1 METQVLERVKRMA
14 KEDTERLYDLICI
27 KQNENSS
34 RSYCKVRPCNDFLFQ
49 IKDRIGIL
57 SKNNKRGPTKD
68 PKDGGTGRKR
78 AISLLQWEPSQKLA
92 GRPALWCAGTPERS
106 FFVYSSNSSP
116 APLGS
121 GAPDGEAGHWQGLGD
136 CPPRKQRAALAI
148 LARSAPG
155 GPRSLC
161 IRASQNPS
169 RSEGFLPARPASQA
183 LPVVRQIN
191 HHN

>member
-14 KEDTERLYDLICI
+14 KEDAERLYDLICI

-121 GAPDGEAGHWQGLGD
+121 GAPDGEAGHWQRLGD
-136 CPPRKQRAALAI
+136 MPPQKAESGSRYSGEICPRRPSFSLHTRLAESLPLRGI
-148 LARSAPG
+148 FACSA
-155 GPRSLC
+155 
-161 IRASQNPS
+161 
-169 RSEGFLPARPASQA
+169 GFTSPASCPA
-183 LPVVRQIN
+183 D
-191 HHN
+191 

>member
-14 KEDTERLYDLICI
+14 KEDAERLYDLICI

-78 AISLLQWEPSQKLA
+78 VISLLQWSRANELA
-92 GRPALWCAGTPERS
+92 GRPAPRLVRGRTRTELLGELLPSTAEVWCAR
-106 FFVYSSNSSP
+106 
-116 APLGS
+116 
-121 GAPDGEAGHWQGLGD
+121 W
-136 CPPRKQRAALAI
+136 
-148 LARSAPG
+148 
-155 GPRSLC
+155 
-161 IRASQNPS
+161 
-169 RSEGFLPARPASQA
+169 
-183 LPVVRQIN
+183 
-191 HHN
+191 

>member
-14 KEDTERLYDLICI
+14 KEDAERLYDLICI

-136 CPPRKQRAALAI
+136 MPPRKQRAALAI
-148 LARSAPG
+148 
-155 GPRSLC
+155 
-161 IRASQNPS
+161 
-169 RSEGFLPARPASQA
+169 PAD
-183 LPVVRQIN
+183 
-191 HHN
+191 